1 MRNLSYTQKGGFH
14 KELETCISNIKNKML
29 SIKINLVRNTTLSL
43 IKMVTLEFTNPNPA
57 YKKLETSRDSRRKKD
72 FRRKIKQNQKVSKM
86 GVLDF
91 GLRKSESQKGEDS
104 FSSKPEL
111 LQNISSSNVKERGV
125 ESKGEEGFE
134 GFGNGIYRPNG
145 PAS

>member
-72 FRRKIKQNQKVSKM
+72 FRRKIKQNQKVFQ
-86 GVLDF
+86 D
-91 GLRKSESQKGEDS
+91 GLGKSEFQKGEDS
-104 FSSKPEL
+104 FSLKPEL
-111 LQNISSSNVKERGV
+111 LQNISTSNAKEREGV